1 MNTEF
6 LYIFVCL

>member
-6 LYIFVCL
+6 LF

>member
-6 LYIFVCL
+6 LVF